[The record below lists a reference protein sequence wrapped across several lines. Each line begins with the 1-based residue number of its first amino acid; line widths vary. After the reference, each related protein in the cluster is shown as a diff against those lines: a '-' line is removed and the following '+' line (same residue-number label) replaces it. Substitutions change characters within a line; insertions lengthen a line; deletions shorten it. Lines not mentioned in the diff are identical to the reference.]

1 MCKRREK
8 ENKTFL
14 VLLFA
19 YNTMEELKNTAQLTD
34 IFLKGSF
41 LLKH

>member
-19 YNTMEELKNTAQLTD
+19 YNAMEELKNTAQLTD